1 MTQEQR
7 ELFKQLLDSIEYYT
21 ITKKI
26 GTSNTIHNITFY
38 DQETDEE
45 ICSIQTMTY
54 TDKKQPHKGVY
65 LPCGK
70 RDKERFKKAKELAKE
85 SFTTIDDLHQVI

>member
-7 ELFKQLLDSIEYYT
+7 ELFRKLLNSIEYYT
-21 ITKKI
+21 VSEKV
-26 GTSNTIHNITFY
+26 GTGYSIHNITFF

-65 LPCGK
+65 LPWGQL
-70 RDKERFKKAKELAKE
+70 DKERFRKAKELSKGP
-85 SFTTIDDLHQVI
+85 FTTIDDLRQVK